1 MPPDEPNGEEELEE
15 LPDDYD
21 TPFSVA
27 YEAKDAIAGPDGE
40 WYMTDK
46 LGATHPATDSG
57 MQLEELYDE
66 GLSGAAEASEPNGD
80 DMVVGYHPNR
90 SKRKEEIIMATT
102 KQRDAA
108 KKNITKAQAAW
119 KSMTPRQHALAQPQ
133 GRGRARPGTVGG
145 GEYFRIVVR
154 PKSEFVTF
162 RYHDIG
168 QKGHLQ
174 RLAGKR
180 SSGSWATQAWLIG
193 KSDAHVVDD
202 VLIADSKD
210 ARELL
215 MGLGSEP
222 KHQKGDVFAAKD
234 RRNIPERE
242 KPTPAQRRAR
252 LANIA
257 KAQTTRTKKVA

>member
-1 MPPDEPNGEEELEE
+1 MPPNEPNEEEQLEQ

-21 TPFSVA
+21 TPFSA
-27 YEAKDAIAGPDGE
+27 PYEAKDVIAGPDGE
-40 WYMTDK
+40 WYVTDK

-57 MQLEELYDE
+57 LQLEELYDE

-80 DMVVGYHPNR
+80 DMVVGYSPRFSNN
-90 SKRKEEIIMATT
+90 KEGMIMATT
-102 KQRDAA
+102 KQREAA
-108 KKNITKAQAAW
+108 KRNITKAQTAW
-119 KSMTPRQHALAQPQ
+119 KGMTPRQHELAQPQ
-133 GRGRARPGTVGG
+133 GRGRARPGTAGG
-145 GEYFRIVVR
+145 GDYFRIVVR

-193 KSDAHVVDD
+193 KADAHVVDNI
-202 VLIADSKD
+202 LIADSKD
-210 ARELL
+210 ARDLL
-215 MGLGSEP
+215 MKLGSEP

-234 RRNIPERE
+234 RRNVPERE
-242 KPTPAQRRAR
+242 KPTLAQRKAR
-252 LANIA
+252 LDNIA
-257 KAQTTRTKKVA
+257 KAQAARAKKTS